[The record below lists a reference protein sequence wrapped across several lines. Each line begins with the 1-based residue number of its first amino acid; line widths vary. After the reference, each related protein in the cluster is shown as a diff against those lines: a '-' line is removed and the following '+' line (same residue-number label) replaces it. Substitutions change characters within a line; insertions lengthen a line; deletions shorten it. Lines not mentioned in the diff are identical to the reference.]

1 MLACSNAPNQNEPP
15 MRPALLLALVLAV
28 ASRAL
33 AGGAGGEFAVD
44 VRGDGEPLHDAAFDA
59 EGGGGT
65 ASEPAGDIDDDSQAW
80 TSEVEVTE
88 EEGLDHADVASASQ
102 RRAAEA
108 EALEAEALAAA
119 WAADADPEPELR
131 APDPLD
137 EEKRRKLVQAE
148 DAQWA
153 RERRAYADVD
163 RISAQLDALGAGDY
177 DAKTRAKRQ
186 GLQARL
192 TAARTVVAQLEERG
206 ARLRAGEL

>member
-1 MLACSNAPNQNEPP
+1 
-15 MRPALLLALVLAV
+15 MRAALLLALVLAV
-28 ASRAL
+28 ASSAL
-33 AGGAGGEFAVD
+33 AGGGGGEFAVD
-44 VRGDGEPLHDAAFDA
+44 VHGDGEPLHDAAFDA

-65 ASEPAGDIDDDSQAW
+65 AREPAGDIDDDSQAW

-119 WAADADPEPELR
+119 WAADADPEPE
-131 APDPLD
+131 PLD
-137 EEKRRKLVQAE
+137 EEKRRKLAARE
-148 DAQWA
+148 DVQWA

>member
-1 MLACSNAPNQNEPP
+1 
-15 MRPALLLALVLAV
+15 MRAALLLALVLAV
-28 ASRAL
+28 ASSAL

-65 ASEPAGDIDDDSQAW
+65 AMEPAGDIDDDSRA
-80 TSEVEVTE
+80 TMEVEVTE

-119 WAADADPEPELR
+119 WAEDADPEPEPP
-131 APDPLD
+131 APDPLE
-137 EEKRRKLVQAE
+137 EEKRRKLAQAE

-153 RERRAYADVD
+153 RERRAYSDVD

-186 GLQARL
+186 GLEARL

>member
-1 MLACSNAPNQNEPP
+1 

-108 EALEAEALAAA
+108 EALVAEALAAA
-119 WAADADPEPELR
+119 WAADADPEPEPR

-137 EEKRRKLVQAE
+137 EERRRKLVQAE

>member
-1 MLACSNAPNQNEPP
+1 M
-15 MRPALLLALVLAV
+15 MRQALLLALVLAV

-33 AGGAGGEFAVD
+33 AGGAGWEFAVD

-119 WAADADPEPELR
+119 WAADADPEPEPR

-137 EEKRRKLVQAE
+137 EERRRKLVQAE

>member
-1 MLACSNAPNQNEPP
+1 

-65 ASEPAGDIDDDSQAW
+65 ASEPAGDIHDDDSQAW

-119 WAADADPEPELR
+119 WAADADPEPEPR

-137 EEKRRKLVQAE
+137 EERRRKLVQAE

>member
-1 MLACSNAPNQNEPP
+1 
-15 MRPALLLALVLAV
+15 MRAALLLALVLAV
-28 ASRAL
+28 ASSAL
-33 AGGAGGEFAVD
+33 AGGGGGEFAVD

-119 WAADADPEPELR
+119 WAADADPEPEPR

-137 EEKRRKLVQAE
+137 EERRRKLVQAE

>member
-1 MLACSNAPNQNEPP
+1 

-33 AGGAGGEFAVD
+33 AGGAGGEFAMD
-44 VRGDGEPLHDAAFDA
+44 VRSDGEPLHDAAFDA

-65 ASEPAGDIDDDSQAW
+65 ASEPAGDIDDDSQATTGGAW

-102 RRAAEA
+102 RRAAEV

-119 WAADADPEPELR
+119 WAADADPEPE
-131 APDPLD
+131 PLD
-137 EEKRRKLVQAE
+137 EEKRRKLAARE
-148 DAQWA
+148 DVQWA

>member
-1 MLACSNAPNQNEPP
+1 
-15 MRPALLLALVLAV
+15 MRAALLLALVLAV
-28 ASRAL
+28 ASSAL
-33 AGGAGGEFAVD
+33 AGGGGGEFAVD
-44 VRGDGEPLHDAAFDA
+44 VHGDGEPLHDAAFDA

-65 ASEPAGDIDDDSQAW
+65 ASEPAGDIDDDSQATTAW
-80 TSEVEVTE
+80 EVDVTE

-119 WAADADPEPELR
+119 WAADAEPEPEPP

-137 EEKRRKLVQAE
+137 EEKRRKLAQAE

-153 RERRAYADVD
+153 RERRAYSDLD

-186 GLQARL
+186 GLEARL

>member
-1 MLACSNAPNQNEPP
+1 

-119 WAADADPEPELR
+119 WAADADPEPEPPIV
-131 APDPLD
+131 ADPLD
-137 EEKRRKLVQAE
+137 EERRRKLVQAE

-186 GLQARL
+186 GLLARL

>member
-1 MLACSNAPNQNEPP
+1 

-33 AGGAGGEFAVD
+33 AGGAGGEFAMD
-44 VRGDGEPLHDAAFDA
+44 VRSDGEPLHDAAFDA

-65 ASEPAGDIDDDSQAW
+65 ASEPAGDIDDDSQATTGGAW

-119 WAADADPEPELR
+119 WAADADPEPE
-131 APDPLD
+131 PLD
-137 EEKRRKLVQAE
+137 EEKRRKLAARE
-148 DAQWA
+148 DVQWA

>member
-1 MLACSNAPNQNEPP
+1 

-119 WAADADPEPELR
+119 WAADADPEPEPPIV
-131 APDPLD
+131 ADPLD
-137 EEKRRKLVQAE
+137 EERRRKLVQAE

>member
-1 MLACSNAPNQNEPP
+1 

-65 ASEPAGDIDDDSQAW
+65 AREPAGDIDDDSQATTGGAW

-119 WAADADPEPELR
+119 WAADADPEPE
-131 APDPLD
+131 PLD
-137 EEKRRKLVQAE
+137 EEKRRKLAARE
-148 DAQWA
+148 DVQWA